1 MITPPHTMLSLLDI
15 DIVEVGPDRVILT
28 MPIGPKVHQPMGLLH
43 GGASAVLAETAASLG
58 AYANCDPSSQY
69 AVGIELNISHL
80 RGRTDG
86 TLRATATPV
95 RRGRA
100 VHVWNID
107 LIDQDAVPIA
117 VARCTLAIRTHSREA

>member
-15 DIVEVGPDRVILT
+15 DIVEAGPDRVILT

-58 AYANCDPSSQY
+58 AYANCDPSSQF

-95 RRGRA
+95 RKGRA

-107 LIDQDAVPIA
+107 LIDQDAVRIA